1 MFTNELSQIC
11 TKPMIT
17 KQAEDFLFKEECYQI
32 IGAAMEVHTVLGAG
46 FLEAVYQEA
55 LGIEFTNSR
64 IPYEKEALL
73 DVKYKGILLDK
84 RYIADFICFDEII
97 VELKTTEIIIPDHVA
112 QVLNY
117 LKATNTKLGL
127 ILNFGASK
135 LQYKRVIL

>member
-1 MFTNELSQIC
+1 
-11 TKPMIT
+11 MIT

>member
-1 MFTNELSQIC
+1 MDTVSS
-11 TKPMIT
+11 
-17 KQAEDFLFKEECYQI
+17 EDFLFKEECYQI

-55 LGIEFTNSR
+55 LGIEFINCR
-64 IPYEKEALL
+64 IPYEREALL
-73 DVKYKGILLDK
+73 DVKYKGIVLDK
-84 RYIADFICFDEII
+84 KYVADFICFDEII
-97 VELKTTEIIIPDHVA
+97 VELKTTEIIIPDHIA

-117 LKATNTKLGL
+117 LKATNSKLGL